1 MLLTDFI
8 DAGSL
13 QLSVSN
19 FIRSRFLSNAS
30 AYTNPY
36 IQGEVLNAADYIV
49 VEITTEGTS
58 LSVRFDNTYSSD
70 SEDVRQ
76 EVESIMQ
83 EVSRMED
90 TLLSNEISYM
100 LEQQADQI
108 GETYAKEVIEPM
120 FSGTG
125 G

>member
-36 IQGEVLNAADYIV
+36 IQGEVLNAADCIV